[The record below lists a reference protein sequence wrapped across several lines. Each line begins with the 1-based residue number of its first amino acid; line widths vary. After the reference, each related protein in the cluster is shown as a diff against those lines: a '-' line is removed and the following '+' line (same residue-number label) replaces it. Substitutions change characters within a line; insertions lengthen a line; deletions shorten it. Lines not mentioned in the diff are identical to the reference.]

1 MLEIYTIYGGGMWK
15 TALDAV
21 VTLIG
26 MNTFSTL
33 MRMAG
38 TFAVLAVLLTFI
50 KQRNP
55 MVFVQWLAIFM
66 LINTILLAPKRS
78 VQVIDISDPAAV
90 WKTDNVPVGLA
101 AIASLTTSV
110 GFKIA
115 SVYDTLMARPDSITY
130 SKTGMLFGS
139 QIVAET
145 SDFTTQNP
153 ELSQMLPDYVENCV
167 IGDILLNHK
176 YTVNELLNS
185 SDPLG
190 LITSNP
196 SPLRGIFKTTSATR
210 EFLTCRDAATQI
222 RALANTEANTAS
234 ATFSMLARK
243 IFGTKVNGATLLA
256 NAMGESYG
264 YFYAGGMSAAQI
276 MKNNITNSAVRQGI
290 KGFAARSSDTANLLN
305 LASENAATK
314 QRLSWAA
321 GNVLATRTL
330 PFAQSLLMLI
340 LVCLFPLMITL
351 AAANHSLFG
360 LNTLK
365 LYVGGFI
372 YFQMWPVMFAILNYA
387 SNYWLQSKT
396 GGTALVLANTDVV
409 ALQHSDVANLAGYLA
424 MSIPI
429 LAFYLT
435 KGASAIGSQVAGSV
449 LSSAAFGSAGVASTA
464 TDGNWSFNNMSMDNL
479 SQNKM
484 DTNLMQRQGQ
494 QTWQAD
500 NGSTQTM
507 TAGGHTV
514 IDGSG
519 AMSNLPVNMK
529 LSQLAS
535 SGFQESARQSDVQAK
550 TALDGYNHSVTSG
563 WSQLSQLSRQS
574 GTSDSLIRGS
584 ENSQATNA
592 TRGASMMM
600 SAVENYAKS
609 NNIST
614 QEAYNQLMNI
624 SNEGTLSAG
633 AKATVGG
640 GMNLGVVKFG
650 GEGHMSSEVRHNT
663 GSSRGTQDS
672 NSHTEDTRHDRNSQ
686 AVNDFRQG
694 MDMVTSSR
702 VTDGSNHT
710 ESAATNDVQQ
720 LASTLNDAQSQYQ
733 QYTTSSTQSNEY
745 SRMATLAQN
754 QSANLDTN
762 YTQEFVDW
770 ATDKYGDR
778 AQGMLT
784 SAPSAREAAME
795 FVNERLKPEIMGD
808 YQQGRA
814 DLSSGNEHAAFSGD
828 HIVHPSAGSNSNS
841 GNNSQG
847 HYPVSAGTYPSGSQ
861 SAGGTRHGNTSSE
874 YPVTGQQAP
883 SGGYRETA
891 AGQPGN
897 DPRSGMVHYQGAM
910 NGHNSTETQSG
921 SLDPSG
927 SPQRF
932 AGQQNDQRNVGGQ
945 NTEDGRINAGI
956 HGQMM
961 SPEQSGPASLNTG
974 NVPQVATQ
982 YPSGTGMQTTSR
994 SASGNQQALT
1004 DPHNEQQPNV
1014 NQGIDN
1020 GRDNA
1025 GLNGQQPLS
1034 AGRNEIQPGHRAPAG
1049 QIIVNAPQDTVQDPS
1064 GNGMMTPYRSA
1075 PGSQQTMTDPR
1086 HNQEPNVNQ
1095 GIDNGRDN
1103 AEWSRQQPLSA
1114 GRNEIQPGHRASAG
1128 QNMVNAPHDTVQDPS
1143 GTGMMTP
1150 SRSAPGSQ
1158 QTLTAPHH
1166 NQQPDVNQ
1174 GIDNGRDNAE
1184 LNGQPPLSAGRNEIQ
1199 PGHRA
1204 PAGQN
1209 TVDAPQDSVN
1219 GLSGTEMQTT
1229 SRSAPGRQQTMTDP
1243 HYNQQPNVNQGTG
1256 NGRDNAELNGQQ
1268 SLFAGQS
1275 ETPVMQRN
1283 PVVGNNAHQ
1292 PERTVNTRSGDGEQK
1307 VAQEMP
1313 GSQHPLI
1320 DQHSGQ
1326 QGLVANQNTDNGN
1339 NSESVTQQKTVSRS
1353 INETQIAQPDENA
1366 RSMMHEQ
1373 HGTAR
1378 DQPASGKQNVPRDE
1392 SGDPQNRVT
1401 QHSSQ
1406 QPISGPN
1413 ANPAHSAG
1421 REIVHNDH
1429 AGEAAVHYGKTE
1441 QSSHDTMSSV
1451 KSNLPDNRIDVGEMQ
1466 KTFAASQA
1474 KLSERAGLS
1483 FEPQN
1488 EIQRR
1493 VAEQRSV
1500 NLQNINESAG
1510 EIEKKQSTVQTSSDI
1525 LKGEDFNAQSKFQL
1539 GRKEAELDQVNPL
1552 NLAKQDELNEQIL
1565 ELRKRVA
1572 GGN

>member
-66 LINTILLAPKRS
+66 LINTILLVPKRS

-340 LVCLFPLMITL
+340 LVCLFPLMIAL

-429 LAFYLT
+429 LSFYLT

-584 ENSQATNA
+584 ENSQTTNA

-600 SAVENYAKS
+600 SAAENYAKA

-614 QEAYNQLMNI
+614 QEAYNQLM
-624 SNEGTLSAG
+624 SKSLEGSVNAG
-633 AKATVGG
+633 ASG
-640 GMNLGVVKFG
+640 KF
-650 GEGHMSSEVRHNT
+650 NT
-663 GSSRGTQDS
+663 GDQALGKIGKWATGVSAEAHVGAELKGASGSSHGTQETHS
-672 NSHTEDTRHDRNSQ
+672 DTQEMRHDKNSQ

-710 ESAATNDVQQ
+710 ENAATSNVQQ
-720 LASTLNDAQSQYQ
+720 FASTLNDAQSQYQ
-733 QYTTSSTQSNEY
+733 QYTTSSTQSNEF

-754 QSANLDTN
+754 QSASLDTN

-770 ATDKYGDR
+770 ASDKYGDR

-808 YQQGRA
+808 YQQGRS

-828 HIVHPSAGSNSNS
+828 HVVRPSPVNDSSSGS
-841 GNNSQG
+841 NSQG
-847 HYPVSAGTYPSGSQ
+847 HYPVSTGMYQSGSQ
-861 SAGGTRHGNTSSE
+861 PAGRTRGGENSPE

-883 SGGYRETA
+883 SGRYAEMSA
-891 AGQPGN
+891 
-897 DPRSGMVHYQGAM
+897 D
-910 NGHNSTETQSG
+910 QSG
-921 SLDPSG
+921 SDGRNGINQYQTTTNGGNGGIMQSG
-927 SPQRF
+927 SRTSSATLQSPVEHQL
-932 AGQQNDQRNVGGQ
+932 VGGSG
-945 NTEDGRINAGI
+945 NENRPGTSEWNV
-956 HGQMM
+956 H
-961 SPEQSGPASLNTG
+961 QSSSSEL
-974 NVPQVATQ
+974 
-982 YPSGTGMQTTSR
+982 TGMQSGR
-994 SASGNQQALT
+994 SSSGNLNVGDGLKGMVSNPTQTASLSSANNQDQT
-1004 DPHNEQQPNV
+1004 ERHDGHQPV
-1014 NQGIDN
+1014 GASSLQSEWA
-1020 GRDNA
+1020 NA
-1025 GLNGQQPLS
+1025 GTNGQQPLS
-1034 AGRNEIQPGHRAPAG
+1034 SGHTELQSGQKSSSGMNTVNATQDHSHGPSGSGMLSSSRNTSDG
-1049 QIIVNAPQDTVQDPS
+1049 QIHHD
-1064 GNGMMTPYRSA
+1064 G
-1075 PGSQQTMTDPR
+1075 
-1086 HNQEPNVNQ
+1086 
-1095 GIDNGRDN
+1095 
-1103 AEWSRQQPLSA
+1103 QQPLSS
-1114 GRNEIQPGHRASAG
+1114 GHTELQSG
-1128 QNMVNAPHDTVQDPS
+1128 QRSSSGMNTVNTMQDPS
-1143 GTGMMTP
+1143 HGPSGSGMLSSSRNTSDGQSHHDGQQPLSSGHTELQSGQRSSSGMNTVNATQDPSHGPSGSDMLSSSRNTSDGQSHHDGQQPLSSGHTELQSGQRTSSGLNTVSAAQEPSYGPSGRGIQNSSRNAFDNQVHNADLHNAQQTP
-1150 SRSAPGSQ
+1150 VNPQGLENGRNTAVMNGREAAPDGLSEAPSSKRVPESGNYAHQPDGAGNARSDNRDQNVGREMSGSQ
-1158 QTLTAPHH
+1158 QILPDRHNGKQRQGAESGQHAGTEDTLT
-1166 NQQPDVNQ
+1166 QMTEGVKK
-1174 GIDNGRDNAE
+1174 
-1184 LNGQPPLSAGRNEIQ
+1184 SA
-1199 PGHRA
+1199 A
-1204 PAGQN
+1204 
-1209 TVDAPQDSVN
+1209 
-1219 GLSGTEMQTT
+1219 
-1229 SRSAPGRQQTMTDP
+1229 
-1243 HYNQQPNVNQGTG
+1243 
-1256 NGRDNAELNGQQ
+1256 
-1268 SLFAGQS
+1268 
-1275 ETPVMQRN
+1275 
-1283 PVVGNNAHQ
+1283 
-1292 PERTVNTRSGDGEQK
+1292 
-1307 VAQEMP
+1307 
-1313 GSQHPLI
+1313 
-1320 DQHSGQ
+1320 
-1326 QGLVANQNTDNGN
+1326 
-1339 NSESVTQQKTVSRS
+1339 
-1353 INETQIAQPDENA
+1353 IN
-1366 RSMMHEQ
+1366 
-1373 HGTAR
+1373 
-1378 DQPASGKQNVPRDE
+1378 
-1392 SGDPQNRVT
+1392 
-1401 QHSSQ
+1401 
-1406 QPISGPN
+1406 
-1413 ANPAHSAG
+1413 
-1421 REIVHNDH
+1421 
-1429 AGEAAVHYGKTE
+1429 
-1441 QSSHDTMSSV
+1441 
-1451 KSNLPDNRIDVGEMQ
+1451 
-1466 KTFAASQA
+1466 QA
-1474 KLSERAGLS
+1474 KLSEWSGSS

-1488 EIQRR
+1488 ELQRR
-1493 VAEQRSV
+1493 VAEQRSA
-1500 NLQNINESAG
+1500 NEQNINESAG
-1510 EIEKKQSTVQTSSDI
+1510 EIGKKQSTVQTSSDI
-1525 LKGEDFNAQSKFQL
+1525 FKGEMENIKSQFQEGKKL
-1539 GRKEAELDQVNPL
+1539 EELKQKAMPFLERDEIEMHKQ
-1552 NLAKQDELNEQIL
+1552 NLED
-1565 ELRKRVA
+1565 LRKRV
-1572 GGN
+1572 G